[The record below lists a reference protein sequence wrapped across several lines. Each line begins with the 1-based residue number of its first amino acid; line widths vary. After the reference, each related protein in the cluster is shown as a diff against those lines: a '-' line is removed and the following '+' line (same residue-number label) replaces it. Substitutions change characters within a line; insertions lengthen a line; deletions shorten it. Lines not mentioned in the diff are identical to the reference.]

1 MQGAILE
8 LFEVTAKEGLQTQ
21 EEPMLEGIC
30 KLLLQIQAPIPV
42 EIVKAQTKAAGHVQ
56 LLVPSKGPKLN

>member
-1 MQGAILE
+1 
-8 LFEVTAKEGLQTQ
+8 
-21 EEPMLEGIC
+21 
-30 KLLLQIQAPIPV
+30 LLQIQAPIPV